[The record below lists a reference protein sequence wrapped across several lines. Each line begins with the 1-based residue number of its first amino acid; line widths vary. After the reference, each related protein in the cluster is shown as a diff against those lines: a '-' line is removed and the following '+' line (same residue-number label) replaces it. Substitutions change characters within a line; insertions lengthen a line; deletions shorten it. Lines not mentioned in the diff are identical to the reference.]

1 MANNKTLKEFQNA
14 QWELM
19 NVLGMYTPVD
29 DILTSSLFK
38 DILICTAGEVLEVLE
53 HVSNGT
59 KPWKLGQNPDH
70 VREEMKGE
78 MIDILFFLLELFN
91 LADMDDEEIYERYQ
105 NKLKKNLTRKASKG
119 STGDS
124 ISPKRSGYRKKWLEL
139 RYIVSQLALSAAS
152 PGQAKAMSNV
162 LSYMDDDNTVIS
174 STSYQAALNWT
185 KALAHSSS
193 GYDQDLIKQL
203 MENS

>member
-1 MANNKTLKEFQNA
+1 MANNKTLKEFQDA

-29 DILTSSLFK
+29 DILTSTLFK
-38 DILICTAGEVLEVLE
+38 DILICTAGEVHEVLE
-53 HVSNGT
+53 HISNGT
-59 KPWKLGQNPDH
+59 KPWKLGQKPDH

-105 NKLKKNLTRKASKG
+105 NKLKKNLIRKAGKG
-119 STGDS
+119 STAQA
-124 ISPKRSGYRKKWLEL
+124 ISTDRSSYRKSWLEL

-152 PGQAKAMSNV
+152 PGQAKAMNNV
-162 LSYMDDDNTVIS
+162 LSYMDDSNTAITK
-174 STSYQAALNWT
+174 TSYQAALNWT

-193 GYDQDLIKQL
+193 GYDQDLVKQL

>member
-105 NKLKKNLTRKASKG
+105 NKLK
-119 STGDS
+119 
-124 ISPKRSGYRKKWLEL
+124 
-139 RYIVSQLALSAAS
+139 
-152 PGQAKAMSNV
+152 
-162 LSYMDDDNTVIS
+162 
-174 STSYQAALNWT
+174 
-185 KALAHSSS
+185 
-193 GYDQDLIKQL
+193 
-203 MENS
+203 